1 MLNDTDNELPTPYD
15 SDSSGDDAAAQDP
28 NGARSYRPFNR
39 GNKLKRTLEQPA
51 VVPTKP
57 TLWTVH
63 YIDEEFEFAQLGKRR
78 AIMRKG
84 KRRREEDS
92 PYADINIDELW
103 SMPSTP
109 AEAAQ
114 LPSVVHTLRTRSLK
128 ILSQSAMTLVER
140 EQEFNKHMSRFAQML
155 QSDDPLFQNIIE
167 IMGGEMSVEFLEDLQ
182 GDLQEVVS
190 RSNEFVKRIGD
201 TRDKLMQAHV
211 QKKVLAKQLLPP
223 ERNKQQHNKKSNN
236 NSSSG
241 SGGSSSSSM
250 QQRQRQQQQQ
260 QQQQLLDQHQQLL
273 SQHHEQQQQ
282 QQHQTQQALRGDGG
296 NARA

>member
-1 MLNDTDNELPTPYD
+1 MSQNDTDNELPTPYD
-15 SDSSGDDAAAQDP
+15 SDSSTGAQDP

-63 YIDEEFEFAQLGKRR
+63 HIDEEFEFAQLGKRR

-84 KRRREEDS
+84 KRRREEDN

-109 AEAAQ
+109 AEAAA
-114 LPSVVHTLRTRSLK
+114 LPAVVHTLRSRSLK
-128 ILSQSAMTLVER
+128 ILSQTAMTLVER
-140 EQEFNKHMSRFAQML
+140 EQEFNKNMSRFAQML
-155 QSDDPLFQNIIE
+155 QSDDPLFQNIE
-167 IMGGEMSVEFLEDLQ
+167 IGGTLPPEFLEDLQ
-182 GDLQEVVS
+182 NDLQEVVS

-211 QKKVLAKQLLPP
+211 QKKVIAKQLLPS
-223 ERNKQQHNKKSNN
+223 EKKKQPAAPPP
-236 NSSSG
+236 
-241 SGGSSSSSM
+241 
-250 QQRQRQQQQQ
+250 
-260 QQQQLLDQHQQLL
+260 
-273 SQHHEQQQQ
+273 
-282 QQHQTQQALRGDGG
+282 TLRGEGYGRRTAGD
-296 NARA
+296 